1 MNRTF
6 KSDEGLPK
14 LAICHRCPLDQ
25 DLWLLLYDFV
35 LINICKPAC
44 HIMLHSYLTMPAQK
58 KTGILVG
65 KLLVLLV
72 GQATLLH
79 RPCAIAVDSPE
90 GIWFFNVFCCAPK

>member
-1 MNRTF
+1 
-6 KSDEGLPK
+6 
-14 LAICHRCPLDQ
+14 
-25 DLWLLLYDFV
+25 
-35 LINICKPAC
+35 
-44 HIMLHSYLTMPAQK
+44 MLHSYLTMPAQK